1 MHNLRIGFAG
11 LGAMGAPMAANLL
24 RAGFI
29 VSVYNRTAERCR
41 PLVER
46 GAIACQ
52 TLAELGSSSDVAI
65 TMVSDTPDVEAILF
79 QPGGIAPS
87 LAAGAVVIDMS
98 TIAPS
103 AAIRFAQMLSQRSIS
118 MLDAP
123 VSGGEAGANAGTL
136 SIMVGG
142 DRDVFERC
150 QPILN
155 AIGTNIVYAG
165 PAGRGQMTKLVNQ
178 IAASLNLLAAVEAV
192 RVARAAGLN
201 VQDTLRVIGGGAGA
215 SWMLTNLG
223 PKIAAEDFAPG
234 FRIRLQDKDLKLAE
248 AFSAELGLETP
259 GLALTASLFHDA
271 VERGLGELGNQGL
284 YRLWE

>member
-11 LGAMGAPMAANLL
+11 LGTMGAPMAANLL

-87 LAAGAVVIDMS
+87 LAAGTVVIDMS

-123 VSGGEAGANAGTL
+123 VSGGETGAN
-136 SIMVGG
+136 VHHGG
-142 DRDVFERC
+142 RRS
-150 QPILN
+150 
-155 AIGTNIVYAG
+155 
-165 PAGRGQMTKLVNQ
+165 GR
-178 IAASLNLLAAVEAV
+178 I
-192 RVARAAGLN
+192 
-201 VQDTLRVIGGGAGA
+201 
-215 SWMLTNLG
+215 
-223 PKIAAEDFAPG
+223 
-234 FRIRLQDKDLKLAE
+234 
-248 AFSAELGLETP
+248 
-259 GLALTASLFHDA
+259 
-271 VERGLGELGNQGL
+271 
-284 YRLWE
+284 